1 MFIIKHLENVETHKG
16 KKKNPQDPKLII
28 MNI

>member
-1 MFIIKHLENVETHKG
+1 MFIIKHLENVETYQR
-16 KKKNPQDPKLII
+16 KKNPQDPKLII